1 MNCNEDHHNK
11 KYTRRDFPTR
21 TSLGMGAL
29 TLGGLLGPSP
39 VLGKDLI
46 SQMVHSNGSGIPHF
60 VPKAKGLFIFFKVV
74 LHLNSICLTTNPY
87 SIK

>member
-11 KYTRRDFPTR
+11 KYTRRDFLTR

-46 SQMVHSNGSGIPHF
+46 SQMVHRQWIGNPSLC
-60 VPKAKGLFIFFKVV
+60 AKSKKGHLSFSKRCSISTRFI
-74 LHLNSICLTTNPY
+74 
-87 SIK
+87 